1 MTSYPMIRKE
11 FQELMK
17 TYKILIVPIVFIALM
32 ITQPITMKMLTDI
45 LANSTGLPKGT
56 VINIPTP
63 SAPEVLSTAISKFSS
78 LGTFVLILV
87 VMGTIAGEK
96 ASGVASMVFVKP
108 VSRAK
113 YYLAKAITYY
123 TLTIGSMLIGMGIT
137 AYYTEL
143 LFGKLDWAHVWL
155 GTFMYIPNLL
165 LVVTTTLCASSF
177 FANAVGAG
185 GASLVFNIVVFT
197 VPQFLGKFLDMVSPG
212 GLPNAAMMM
221 IQENSTLAEAAIT
234 GLPGLA
240 GVFALNIV
248 FFFMGWYF
256 LERSEI

>member
-1 MTSYPMIRKE
+1 MTSHPMIRKE
-11 FQELMK
+11 FNELVR
-17 TYKILIVPIVFIALM
+17 TYKILIIPIVFIALM
-32 ITQPITMKMLTDI
+32 ITQPITMKMLPDI
-45 LANSTGLPKGT
+45 LANSTGLPEGA
-56 VINIPTP
+56 VIKIPTP

-78 LGTFVLILV
+78 LGTFVLILI
-87 VMGTIAGEK
+87 VMGSIAGEK

-108 VSRAK
+108 ISRAK

-123 TLTIGSMLIGMGIT
+123 TLTIASMLIGMGIT
-137 AYYTEL
+137 AYYTEI
-143 LFGKLDWAHVWL
+143 LFGKLDWTHVWI
-155 GTFMYIPNLL
+155 GTLMYIPNLF

-177 FANAVGAG
+177 FNNAVGAG
-185 GASLVFNIVVFT
+185 GASLVFNILIFT

-212 GLPNAAMMM
+212 GLSNAAMMM
-221 IQENSTLAEAAIT
+221 IQENSTLAQAFIT

-240 GVFALNIV
+240 GVFTLNIV

>member
-11 FQELMK
+11 FHELMK

-32 ITQPITMKMLTDI
+32 ITQPITMKMLPEI

-78 LGTFVLILV
+78 LGTCVLILV
-87 VMGTIAGEK
+87 AMGTIAGEK

-113 YYLAKAITYY
+113 YYLAKAVTYY
-123 TLTIGSMLIGMGIT
+123 ALTIGSMLIGIGIT
-137 AYYTEL
+137 AYYTQL
-143 LFGKLDWAHVWL
+143 LFGQLDWAHVWL
-155 GTFMYIPNLL
+155 GTLIYIPNLL
-165 LVVTTTLCASSF
+165 LVVTTTICASSF
-177 FANAVGAG
+177 FNNAVGAG
-185 GASLVFNIVVFT
+185 GASLLFNIVIFT

-212 GLPNAAMMM
+212 GLTNAAIMM
-221 IQENSTLAEAAIT
+221 IQENSTIAEAAIT
-234 GLPGLA
+234 AVPGLA
-240 GVFALNIV
+240 GVLTLNFV
-248 FFFMGWYF
+248 FFFMGWYL

>member
-1 MTSYPMIRKE
+1 MTSHPMIRKE
-11 FQELMK
+11 FNELVR

-32 ITQPITMKMLTDI
+32 ITQPITMKMLPDI
-45 LANSTGLPKGT
+45 LANSTGLPEGA
-56 VINIPTP
+56 VIKIPTP

-78 LGTFVLILV
+78 LGTFVLILI
-87 VMGTIAGEK
+87 VMGSIAGEK

-108 VSRAK
+108 ISRAK

-123 TLTIGSMLIGMGIT
+123 TLTIASMLIGMGIT
-137 AYYTEL
+137 AYYTEI
-143 LFGKLDWAHVWL
+143 LFGKLDWTHVWI
-155 GTFMYIPNLL
+155 GTLMYIPNLF

-177 FANAVGAG
+177 FNNAVGAG
-185 GASLVFNIVVFT
+185 GASLVFNILIFT

-212 GLPNAAMMM
+212 GLSNAAMMM
-221 IQENSTLAEAAIT
+221 IQENSTLSQAFIT

-240 GVFALNIV
+240 GVFTLNIV

>member
-1 MTSYPMIRKE
+1 
-11 FQELMK
+11 
-17 TYKILIVPIVFIALM
+17 
-32 ITQPITMKMLTDI
+32 MLPDI

-63 SAPEVLSTAISKFSS
+63 SAPEVLSTAISKFNS
-78 LGTFVLILV
+78 LGTFALILV
-87 VMGTIAGEK
+87 VMGTIVGEK

-177 FANAVGAG
+177 FNNAVGA
-185 GASLVFNIVVFT
+185 VFT

-212 GLPNAAMMM
+212 GLPNAAMM

-240 GVFALNIV
+240 GVLALNLV
-248 FFFMGWYF
+248 FFFMAGTSWSDLKSRQGASLWNTF
-256 LERSEI
+256 G

>member
-11 FQELMK
+11 FHELMK

-32 ITQPITMKMLTDI
+32 ITQPITMKMLPEI

-87 VMGTIAGEK
+87 AMGTIAGEK

-108 VSRAK
+108 VSRA
-113 YYLAKAITYY
+113 TYY
-123 TLTIGSMLIGMGIT
+123 ALTVGSMLIGIGIT
-137 AYYTEL
+137 AYYTQL
-143 LFGKLDWAHVWL
+143 LFGQLDWAHVWL
-155 GTFMYIPNLL
+155 GTLMYIPNLL
-165 LVVTTTLCASSF
+165 LVVTTTICASSF
-177 FANAVGAG
+177 FNNAVGAG
-185 GASLVFNIVVFT
+185 GASLLFNIVIFT

-212 GLPNAAMMM
+212 GLTNAAIMM
-221 IQENSTLAEAAIT
+221 IQENSTIAEAAIT
-234 GLPGLA
+234 AVPGLA
-240 GVFALNIV
+240 GVLTLNFV
-248 FFFMGWYF
+248 FFFMGWYL

>member
-11 FQELMK
+11 FHELMK

-32 ITQPITMKMLTDI
+32 ITQPITMKMLPEI

-87 VMGTIAGEK
+87 AMGTIAGEK

-113 YYLAKAITYY
+113 YYLAKAVTYY
-123 TLTIGSMLIGMGIT
+123 ALTVGSMLIGIGIT
-137 AYYTEL
+137 AYYTQL
-143 LFGKLDWAHVWL
+143 LFGQLDWAHVWL
-155 GTFMYIPNLL
+155 GTLIYIPNLL
-165 LVVTTTLCASSF
+165 LVVTTTICASSF
-177 FANAVGAG
+177 FNNAVGAG
-185 GASLVFNIVVFT
+185 GASLLFNIVIFT

-212 GLPNAAMMM
+212 GLTNAAIMM
-221 IQENSTLAEAAIT
+221 IQENSTIAEAAIT
-234 GLPGLA
+234 AVPGLA
-240 GVFALNIV
+240 GVLTLNFV
-248 FFFMGWYF
+248 FFFMGWYL

>member
-1 MTSYPMIRKE
+1 
-11 FQELMK
+11 
-17 TYKILIVPIVFIALM
+17 
-32 ITQPITMKMLTDI
+32 
-45 LANSTGLPKGT
+45 
-56 VINIPTP
+56 
-63 SAPEVLSTAISKFSS
+63 
-78 LGTFVLILV
+78 
-87 VMGTIAGEK
+87 
-96 ASGVASMVFVKP
+96 MVFVKP

-185 GASLVFNIVVFT
+185 ERRWSSISWS
-197 VPQFLGKFLDMVSPG
+197 SPSRNFSANFWTWS
-212 GLPNAAMMM
+212 PRADCPM
-221 IQENSTLAEAAIT
+221 
-234 GLPGLA
+234 P
-240 GVFALNIV
+240 
-248 FFFMGWYF
+248 
-256 LERSEI
+256 R